1 MKQLLMLMLC
11 CLVLGHLTAWAQDD
25 PNTIVFHET
34 FDQTNG
40 TNNRTGVNAPIK
52 RSGKAYLTDFS
63 LTAQNRQNSQLQ
75 CQFTGNG
82 PLA

>member
-40 TNNRTGVNAPIK
+40 TG
-52 RSGKAYLTDFS
+52 
-63 LTAQNRQNSQLQ
+63 
-75 CQFTGNG
+75 
-82 PLA
+82 